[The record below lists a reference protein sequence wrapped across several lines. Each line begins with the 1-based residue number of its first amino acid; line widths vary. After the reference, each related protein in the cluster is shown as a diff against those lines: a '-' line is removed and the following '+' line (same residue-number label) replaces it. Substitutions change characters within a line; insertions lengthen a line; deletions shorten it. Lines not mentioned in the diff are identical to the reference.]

1 MEIFQTEMP
10 GLLVLKPRVFEDA
23 RGYFF
28 ESYHG
33 ERYAEAGITNNFIQD
48 NESKSVYGVV
58 RGLHYQIEPLA
69 QTKLVR
75 VVTGKVFDVVVD
87 LRNGSPTFGKWAGF
101 ELSSEN
107 KNQLLVP
114 KGFAHG
120 FSVLSE
126 TVILS
131 YKCDNFYSH
140 EAERAIRF
148 NDPDLGID
156 WNIPFDRMVV
166 SDKDKI
172 APWFKDAEMNF
183 RFAK

>member
-1 MEIFQTEMP
+1 MEIIQTEMP
-10 GLLVLKPRVFEDA
+10 GLLVIKPRVFEDS

-28 ESYHG
+28 ESYQI
-33 ERYAEAGITNNFIQD
+33 ERYSEAGITNNFIQD

-58 RGLHYQIEPLA
+58 RGLHYQIEPFA

-75 VVTGKVFDVVVD
+75 VITGKVFDVVVD
-87 LRNGSPTFGKWAGF
+87 LRKGSPTFGKWAGF

-131 YKCDNFYSH
+131 YKCDSFFSR
-140 EAERAIRF
+140 EAERGIRY
-148 NDPDLGID
+148 NDPFL
-156 WNIPFDRMVV
+156 NIGWKIPADAMIV
-166 SDKDKI
+166 SEKDKNSHG
-172 APWFKDAEMNF
+172 FEKAEMNF
-183 RFAK
+183 NYKQ